1 MEDVCGDAGPE
12 AIFDTRFQLLGHEL
26 SNLKSSGQSELAI
39 GDRKF
44 LMSKII
50 VLMGAPGAG
59 KGTQARL
66 LQEHLNIPQI
76 STGDMLRA
84 RAQEQD
90 ALAKEIQAVQ
100 ASGKLA
106 SDDLVMRVV
115 EERTAKEDSAHG
127 YVLDGFPRTMAQ
139 AKMLEKLGAE
149 QGHKIVAI
157 VVDVPFELLEKRAT
171 GRLSCPVCGEI
182 YNTYSKPPT
191 NDKKCDF
198 HPHTELV
205 QRVDDTAEKVKIR
218 LETYNEQTKP
228 LIDGYDSTGRLHW
241 IDGTKK
247 QEEIHKEIEGI
258 IRSNGFIGGH

>member
-1 MEDVCGDAGPE
+1 MTSDLRSTGQIGIGNRQSK
-12 AIFDTRFQLLGHEL
+12 IF
-26 SNLKSSGQSELAI
+26 
-39 GDRKF
+39 
-44 LMSKII
+44 MSKII

-66 LQEHLNIPQI
+66 LQEHLNMTQI

-90 ALAKEIQAVQ
+90 SLAEEIKAVQ

-106 SDDLVMRVV
+106 SDELVMRVV
-115 EERTAKEDSAHG
+115 EERTARHDSANG
-127 YVLDGFPRTMAQ
+127 YVLDGFPRTMVQAQ
-139 AKMLEKLGAE
+139 MLEKLAAQ

-157 VVDVPFELLEKRAT
+157 VVDVPFDMLEKRAT

-182 YNTYSKPPT
+182 YNKYSKPPKDD
-191 NDKKCDF
+191 NKCDF
-198 HPHTELV
+198 HPHTQLV
-205 QRVDDTAEKVKIR
+205 QRVDDTAEKIKIR

-228 LIDGYDSTGRLHW
+228 LLDYYHGTGRLHR

-247 QEEIHKEIEGI
+247 QEDIHKQIEGI
-258 IRSNGFIGGH
+258 IRSNGFINEHSGSFQRA

>member
-1 MEDVCGDAGPE
+1 
-12 AIFDTRFQLLGHEL
+12 
-26 SNLKSSGQSELAI
+26 
-39 GDRKF
+39 
-44 LMSKII
+44 MSKII

-76 STGDMLRA
+76 STGDILRA
-84 RAQEQD
+84 RVQWQD
-90 ALAKEIQAVQ
+90 ALADEIRAVQ

-115 EERTAKEDSAHG
+115 EERTAKEDSANG
-127 YVLDGFPRTMAQ
+127 YVLDGFPRTMVQAQ
-139 AKMLEKLGAE
+139 MLEKLATE

-157 VVDVPFELLEKRAT
+157 VVDVPLELLEKRAT

-182 YNTYSKPPT
+182 YNTYSKPPK

-198 HPHTELV
+198 HPHTELM
-205 QRVDDTAEKVKIR
+205 QRLDDTAEKIKIR

-228 LIDGYDSTGRLHW
+228 LINYYENIGRLHR

-247 QEEIHKEIEGI
+247 QEDIHKEIEGI
-258 IRSNGFIGGH
+258 IRSIGFIDVHQGSIQRS

>member
-1 MEDVCGDAGPE
+1 
-12 AIFDTRFQLLGHEL
+12 
-26 SNLKSSGQSELAI
+26 
-39 GDRKF
+39 
-44 LMSKII
+44 MSKII

-66 LQEHLNIPQI
+66 LQEHLKMTQI

-84 RAQEQD
+84 RAQQQD
-90 ALAKEIQAVQ
+90 ALAEEIKAVQ

-115 EERTAKEDSAHG
+115 EERTAKQDSANG
-127 YVLDGFPRTMAQ
+127 YVLDGFPRTMVQAQ
-139 AKMLEKLGAE
+139 MLEELATE

-182 YNTYSKPPT
+182 YNIYSKPPR

-198 HPHTELV
+198 HAQIDLV
-205 QRVDDTAEKVKIR
+205 QRVDDTAEKIKIR

-228 LIDGYDSTGRLHW
+228 LLDYYDKTGRLHR
-241 IDGTKK
+241 IDGTQK

-258 IRSNGFIGGH
+258 LRSNGFVGGHKGSLQHV